1 MAIEIRRVSDGR
13 AEISLGE
20 ELRHKGRL
28 WFRSCAGRDWVA
40 SRRLGTPCARWISHF
55 SDLLFISLFSE
66 GWTTGFPAES
76 RPFGRKKIE
85 LR

>member
-13 AEISLGE
+13 AEIGLGE

-40 SRRLGTPCARWISHF
+40 RRRLGTPCARWISHF
-55 SDLLFISLFSE
+55 SDLLFISLFRKAGLRASLRNRVLS
-66 GWTTGFPAES
+66 G
-76 RPFGRKKIE
+76 GRSSS
-85 LR
+85 